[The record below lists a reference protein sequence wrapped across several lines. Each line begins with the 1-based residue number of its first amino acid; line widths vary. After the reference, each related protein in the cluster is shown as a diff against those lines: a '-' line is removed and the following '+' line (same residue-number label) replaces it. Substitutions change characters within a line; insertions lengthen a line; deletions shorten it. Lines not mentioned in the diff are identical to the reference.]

1 VKIDR
6 DKYVTTRKIIA
17 IIVDQP
23 VQFGNIGFENKLFKI
38 INNKKKQAFY
48 LSHNFKIKDNYC
60 AHPNAWN

>member
-1 VKIDR
+1 MKIDR

-38 INNKKKQAFY
+38 IIKKQAFY

>member
-38 INNKKKQAFY
+38 INNKKNRLFICPITLK
-48 LSHNFKIKDNYC
+48 
-60 AHPNAWN
+60 